1 MEVPRFDRHAN
12 MDSETRSEI
21 LNCIRDLHYVNSKTF
36 NIENMLY
43 GLFDGYDYSNEII
56 YHPEFTN
63 ISLENKELHNRIA
76 QICKLINAYP
86 KTNQ

>member
-21 LNCIRDLHYVNSKTF
+21 LNCIRDLHYVKSKTF

-43 GLFDGYDYSNEII
+43 GLFDGYDYSKVII
-56 YHPEFTN
+56 FHEEYSN
-63 ISLENKELHNRIA
+63 IYLEDQKLHDRIA